1 MDKKDKTYYKKLYE
15 KLRKQYTDEELAE
28 AFVFPPDI
36 SEEEKKKADKELWEF
51 RKRQMLNRTP
61 EEKILSNLLSI
72 KYHIED
78 YTRQLQ
84 FDKEQGVGHY
94 LHEYMN
100 AVNRKQKELA
110 EDIAIHPTRL
120 SRILNGK
127 ERLSLSIAYRLER
140 HSGGTIPAILWWKL
154 VQKEIEQEIKA
165 DEQMKKAEMSKVKN
179 VALHRA

>member
-1 MDKKDKTYYKKLYE
+1 MDKKDKLYYKKLYE
-15 KLRKQYTDEELAE
+15 KLRKQYTDEELVD
-28 AFVFPPDI
+28 AFVFP
-36 SEEEKKKADKELWEF
+36 STLTAEEKKKEDKELWEF
-51 RKRQMLNRTP
+51 RKKQMLNRTA

-84 FDKEQGVGHY
+84 FDEKQDVGNY
-94 LHEYMN
+94 LHEYMV

-110 EDIAIHPTRL
+110 EDIDIHPTRL

-127 ERLSLSIAYRLER
+127 ERLSLAIAYRLER

-154 VQKEIEQEIKA
+154 VQKEIEQEIRA
-165 DEQMKKAEMSKVKN
+165 DKVMREEEMNKVKN